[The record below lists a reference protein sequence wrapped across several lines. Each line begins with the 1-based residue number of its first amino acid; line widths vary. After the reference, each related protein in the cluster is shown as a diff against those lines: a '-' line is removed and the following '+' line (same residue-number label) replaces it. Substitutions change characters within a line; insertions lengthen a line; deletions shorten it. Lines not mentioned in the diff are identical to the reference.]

1 MKKLFTIITLIS
13 CALYISAQEF
23 VPLLTG
29 DDTISI
35 QHAAINAVDVNNDG
49 FLDVVI
55 SGDGL
60 GVVAEG
66 IFLSGGD
73 KTFTLST
80 EMNVITPGFLACMD
94 HGDIDGDGD
103 LDFIFNGWLPGA
115 SSTTNG
121 IALNDGSGVFT
132 LSTTYEIGDVAPTCG
147 FADLNNDALL
157 DYFFFGNGQSSCA
170 IYFQNPDG
178 TFTKDNS
185 SFASF
190 NFVDPQVTILD
201 FNNDGYPDMF
211 INGWENNQGGRF
223 SKMFI
228 NDMFGGFNVS
238 EQPNIIQKGY
248 GTAVWFDVNSD
259 GHLDLL
265 LNGDG
270 GADGEASSDI
280 YRLYKNNN
288 GVLEEAR
295 TFNDYRQI
303 SVGGGSRFADLD
315 NDGDADIIITGWS
328 GTEGRQVT
336 NVYECTD
343 AANFTY
349 VRHAWSDSPNV
360 PGVSES
366 EIEVADF
373 NNDHRIDIVISGF
386 SGNFGRRVAGVIFND
401 MAKANTLPGP
411 PTNLAHNDIE
421 GGGVMFSWSAGS
433 DAETPVGSLTYSFY
447 LKDITNNKWLYNPG
461 AVVGGDN
468 NGKRKVTGLG
478 NLDNSLQW
486 PIYELPDGDYEWSV
500 QTIDGSFDGSPF
512 PAPLQFTLLDGVISS
527 SGDILNRENEKG
539 STIYI
544 YQKELNI
551 LFDTDHVDA
560 TIRIFTID
568 GKEVLNERSES
579 TKFTTR
585 LENGV
590 YLIHILNANNIQT
603 HKVAVF

>member
-1 MKKLFTIITLIS
+1 MKRVFTFISMFS
-13 CALYISAQEF
+13 CALVISAQEF
-23 VPLLTG
+23 VPFLID

-35 QHAAINAVDVNNDG
+35 QHAAIEALDVNLDG
-49 FLDVVI
+49 AIDVVI

-60 GVVAEG
+60 GVVAAG

-73 KTFTLST
+73 KTFTLAPVT
-80 EMNVITPGFLACMD
+80 NVITPGFLACMD
-94 HGDIDGDGD
+94 AGDINADGY

-115 SSTTNG
+115 STTTNG
-121 IALNDGSGVFT
+121 IALDTGTPDGYV
-132 LSTTYEIGDVAPTCG
+132 LSDAYEIGDVAPTSG

-157 DYFFFGNGQSSCA
+157 DYFFFGNGQGACA
-170 IYFQNPDG
+170 IYFQNQDG
-178 TFTKDNS
+178 TFTKDNT

-190 NFVDPQVTILD
+190 NFVDPQVTIID
-201 FNNDGYPDMF
+201 FNNDGYMDMF
-211 INGWENNQGGRF
+211 INGWENNQGNRF

-228 NDMFGGFNVS
+228 NDMFGGLNVS

-248 GTAVWFDVNSD
+248 GTAVWFDVNAD

-288 GVLEEAR
+288 GVLEEAA

-328 GTEGRQVT
+328 VTENRQVT
-336 NVYECTD
+336 NIYECTD

-349 VRHAWSDSPNV
+349 ARHTWSDSPNV

-373 NNDHRIDIVISGF
+373 NNDHKIDIVISGF

-401 MAKANTLPGP
+401 MEKANTRPEP
-411 PTNLAHNDIE
+411 PQNLSIDDIE
-421 GGGVMFSWSAGS
+421 GGGVMFSWDAGS
-433 DAETPVGSLTYSFY
+433 DAETPVGSLTYSLY
-447 LKDITNNKWLYNPG
+447 LKDVTNDRRLFNPG
-461 AVVGGDN
+461 TDQD
-468 NGKRKVTGLG
+468 GKRGVTGMG
-478 NLDNSLQW
+478 NLDNSLEW

-500 QTIDGSFDGSPF
+500 QTVDGSYEGSTYPG
-512 PAPLQFTLLDGVISS
+512 PLQFTLQDGVISGTGS
-527 SGDILNRENEKG
+527 SFIDQKDPLADLSVIHNE
-539 STIYI
+539 
-544 YQKELNI
+544 L
-551 LFDTDHVDA
+551 HVKFHAGVDQGVV
-560 TIRIFTID
+560 RIFTLD
-568 GKEVLNERSES
+568 GKEVLTARPE
-579 TKFTTR
+579 TTDYTVS
-585 LENGV
+585 LDNGF
-590 YLIHILNANNIQT
+590 YLIHLSSGEKTQT
-603 HKVAVF
+603 EKLVVF